1 MTGARWY
8 VIRTKPRAEFLAA
21 KEMGRDDRDDIEIF
35 SPLITTDLINNGQ
48 TPVPLFPG
56 YIFMRL
62 DAVKFGWPSLRSR
75 QHVLGLLNFDGDAPW
90 LPDQIIDEL
99 KQRCDTLNEDG
110 GIWRRYEPGDWVQV
124 VNSTLQG
131 LAQVVEDGKSSN
143 APVRVMLQLFE
154 RLVPV
159 QVSRHNLQP
168 MESAPN
174 QNLAPRR
181 TRGGRRWIQG
191 FGPKALAST

>member
-8 VIRTKPRAEFLAA
+8 VVRTKPRSESLAA
-21 KEMGRDDRDDIEIF
+21 REIGRDDIEIF
-35 SPLITTDLINNGQ
+35 SPLITSDQINKGQ

-56 YIFMRL
+56 YIFMRVDL
-62 DAVKFGWPSLRSR
+62 ESYGWPSFRSG
-75 QHVLGLLNFDGDAPW
+75 QHVRGLLNFDGDAPW

-99 KQRCDTLNEDG
+99 KLRCDTLNEDG

-124 VNSTLQG
+124 INSTLQG
-131 LAQVVEDGKSSN
+131 LGQVVEHGKSSN
-143 APVRVMLQLFE
+143 SPVRVLLHLFE

-168 MESAPN
+168 IENAPKR
-174 QNLAPRR
+174 NLAPRR
-181 TRGGRRWIQG
+181 TRGGGRWIRG